1 MIPFGLFVEME
12 GCVGLFGEITRVG
25 SGKQE
30 YRGSKLA
37 LVPDA
42 GPEITVGMHV
52 ISVLLDLAGYYL
64 SIGDFLFSLD
74 KMVRLF
80 SIFF

>member
-42 GPEITVGMHV
+42 GREITVGMHV
-52 ISVLLDLAGYYL
+52 ISVLLFEIWLDYL
-64 SIGDFLFSLD
+64 SIYSGGGCFLISLN
-74 KMVRLF
+74 
-80 SIFF
+80 